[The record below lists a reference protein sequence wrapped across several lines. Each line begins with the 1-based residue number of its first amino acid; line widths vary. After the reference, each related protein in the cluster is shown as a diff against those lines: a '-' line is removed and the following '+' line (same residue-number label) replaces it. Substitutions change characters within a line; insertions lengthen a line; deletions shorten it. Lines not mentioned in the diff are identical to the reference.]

1 MIKIFSLIIKDFI
14 SCFVSY
20 YCCVDFLLYPFEKIY
35 KDIMAFKNQWCV
47 ASFWVHVSSN
57 ASLSSGVTFLLCE
70 VQQFTILLYQW

>member
-35 KDIMAFKNQWCV
+35 KDIMAFKNQ
-47 ASFWVHVSSN
+47 
-57 ASLSSGVTFLLCE
+57 
-70 VQQFTILLYQW
+70 